1 MLYYNTRMREYTFYM
16 WTGLW
21 LLLIPFLGVPG
32 TWKETLTIMTA
43 LCVLVHSF
51 LGYRRLYFVELE
63 AKEAGSVSEAGTSST
78 V

>member
-1 MLYYNTRMREYTFYM
+1 MRDYTFYM
-16 WTGLW
+16 WIGLW

-32 TWKETLTIMTA
+32 TWKEKLTIVTA

-51 LGYRRLYFVELE
+51 VGYHRIRNAGLDVKETE
-63 AKEAGSVSEAGTSST
+63 AVSQEGTTSA